1 MLSVKDVNTFKD
13 FLADYSS
20 LLSAF
25 YPFTNIFF
33 RGFLLM
39 AQQIVE
45 MSISEL
51 KITNPYSRTDTDVT
65 ELEKSIEQAGLINPI
80 VINEEKIVLAGAR
93 RLQAYKNLGFDTI
106 PVLINNR
113 GPLEQELLSIDE
125 NLVRKDL
132 TKVELEAQL
141 RRAKEIYQQLNPNE
155 DAELEAIKAVE
166 AQSDESSEETKKE
179 ILPAQKFLDH
189 VAEKTGLSPRQ
200 IHEAISRDEKSSD
213 NVKHLRKN
221 GELSISQT
229 NEIVKLD
236 KESQDSAIHHLK
248 SLPVREIK
256 NFIKV
261 SKAKGVEVAIKE
273 TRPLPHAREF
283 NEVEKMLKRLNKM
296 LKQLELE
303 GISIHDFPAT
313 TRRSFEDLHNI
324 YQNIDSST
332 SYNDSHEDEESMSLN

>member
-1 MLSVKDVNTFKD
+1 
-13 FLADYSS
+13 
-20 LLSAF
+20 
-25 YPFTNIFF
+25 
-33 RGFLLM
+33 M

-45 MSISEL
+45 MPISEL
-51 KITNPYSRTDTDVT
+51 KITNPYSRTNTDVS
-65 ELEKSIEQAGLINPI
+65 ELEKSIVQAGLINPI

-93 RLQAYKNLGFDTI
+93 RLQAYKNLGFETI
-106 PVLINNR
+106 SVMINTR

-141 RRAKEIYQQLNPNE
+141 RRAKEIYQQLNPHE
-155 DAELEAIKAVE
+155 EELA
-166 AQSDESSEETKKE
+166 AQSSQEESNQENSEEVKKE

-213 NVKHLRKN
+213 NVKSLRKN

-256 NFIKV
+256 NFVKV

-324 YQNIDSST
+324 YLNIDSST
-332 SYNDSHEDEESMSLN
+332 SYNNSEKNYEDDFEEESMSLN

>member
-1 MLSVKDVNTFKD
+1 
-13 FLADYSS
+13 
-20 LLSAF
+20 
-25 YPFTNIFF
+25 
-33 RGFLLM
+33 M

-45 MSISEL
+45 MPISEL
-51 KITNPYSRTDTDVT
+51 KITNPYSRTNTDVS
-65 ELEKSIEQAGLINPI
+65 ELEKSILQAGLINPI

-106 PVLINNR
+106 SVLINTK

-141 RRAKEIYQQLNPNE
+141 RRAKEIYQQLNPHE
-155 DAELEAIKAVE
+155 EEAVAEASTEE
-166 AQSDESSEETKKE
+166 SDSEEVKKE

-213 NVKHLRKN
+213 NVKSLRKN

-236 KESQDSAIHHLK
+236 KESQDTAIHHLK

-324 YQNIDSST
+324 YLNIDSST
-332 SYNDSHEDEESMSLN
+332 SYNNEEESMSLN

>member
-1 MLSVKDVNTFKD
+1 
-13 FLADYSS
+13 
-20 LLSAF
+20 
-25 YPFTNIFF
+25 
-33 RGFLLM
+33 M

-45 MSISEL
+45 MPISEL
-51 KITNPYSRTDTDVT
+51 KITNPYSRTNTDVS
-65 ELEKSIEQAGLINPI
+65 ELEKSIVQAGLINPI

-106 PVLINNR
+106 SVMINTR

-141 RRAKEIYQQLNPNE
+141 RRAKEIYQQLNPHE
-155 DAELEAIKAVE
+155 EEAIAETSTEESDVE
-166 AQSDESSEETKKE
+166 EVKKE

-213 NVKHLRKN
+213 NVKSLRKN

-256 NFIKV
+256 NFVKV

-324 YQNIDSST
+324 YLNIDSST
-332 SYNDSHEDEESMSLN
+332 SYNNSEADFEEESMSLN

>member
-1 MLSVKDVNTFKD
+1 
-13 FLADYSS
+13 
-20 LLSAF
+20 
-25 YPFTNIFF
+25 
-33 RGFLLM
+33 M

-45 MSISEL
+45 MSISDL
-51 KITNPYSRTDTDVT
+51 KITNPYSRTNTDVS
-65 ELEKSIEQAGLINPI
+65 ELEKSIQQAGLINPI
-80 VINEEKIVLAGAR
+80 VINEERVVLAGAR

-106 PVLINNR
+106 SVMINTK

-141 RRAKEIYQQLNPNE
+141 RRAKEIYQQLNPHE
-155 DAELEAIKAVE
+155 EEVPAVSLEE
-166 AQSDESSEETKKE
+166 SSSEESSEVKKE

-213 NVKHLRKN
+213 NVKSLRKN

-256 NFIKV
+256 NFVKV

-324 YQNIDSST
+324 YLNIDSST
-332 SYNDSHEDEESMSLN
+332 SYNESENDFEDDSMSLN

>member
-1 MLSVKDVNTFKD
+1 
-13 FLADYSS
+13 
-20 LLSAF
+20 
-25 YPFTNIFF
+25 
-33 RGFLLM
+33 M

-45 MSISEL
+45 MPISEL
-51 KITNPYSRTDTDVT
+51 KITNPYSRTNTDVS
-65 ELEKSIEQAGLINPI
+65 ELEKSILQAGLINPI

-106 PVLINNR
+106 SVLINTK

-141 RRAKEIYQQLNPNE
+141 RRAKEIYQQLNPHE
-155 DAELEAIKAVE
+155 EEAVAEASTEE
-166 AQSDESSEETKKE
+166 SDSEEVKKE

-213 NVKHLRKN
+213 NVKSLRKN

-236 KESQDSAIHHLK
+236 KESQDTAIHHLK

-324 YQNIDSST
+324 YLNIDSST
-332 SYNDSHEDEESMSLN
+332 SYDNDNEEESMSLN

>member
-1 MLSVKDVNTFKD
+1 
-13 FLADYSS
+13 
-20 LLSAF
+20 
-25 YPFTNIFF
+25 
-33 RGFLLM
+33 M

-45 MSISEL
+45 MPISEL
-51 KITNPYSRTDTDVT
+51 KITNPYSRTNTDVS
-65 ELEKSIEQAGLINPI
+65 ELEKSIVQAGLINPI

-106 PVLINNR
+106 SVMINTR

-141 RRAKEIYQQLNPNE
+141 RRAKEIYQQLNPHE
-155 DAELEAIKAVE
+155 EEAIAETSTEESDVE
-166 AQSDESSEETKKE
+166 EVKKE

-213 NVKHLRKN
+213 NVKSLRKN

-256 NFIKV
+256 NFVKV

-324 YQNIDSST
+324 YLNIDSST
-332 SYNDSHEDEESMSLN
+332 SYNNSEDDFEEESMSLN

>member
-1 MLSVKDVNTFKD
+1 
-13 FLADYSS
+13 
-20 LLSAF
+20 
-25 YPFTNIFF
+25 
-33 RGFLLM
+33 M

-45 MSISEL
+45 MPISEL
-51 KITNPYSRTDTDVT
+51 KITNSYSRTNTDVS
-65 ELEKSIEQAGLINPI
+65 ELEKSIVQAGLINPI

-106 PVLINNR
+106 SVMINTR

-141 RRAKEIYQQLNPNE
+141 RRAKEIYQQLNPHE
-155 DAELEAIKAVE
+155 EEAIAETSTEESDVE
-166 AQSDESSEETKKE
+166 EVKKE

-213 NVKHLRKN
+213 NVKSLRKN

-256 NFIKV
+256 NFVKV

-324 YQNIDSST
+324 YLNIDSST
-332 SYNDSHEDEESMSLN
+332 SYNNSEDDFEEESMSLN

>member
-1 MLSVKDVNTFKD
+1 
-13 FLADYSS
+13 
-20 LLSAF
+20 
-25 YPFTNIFF
+25 
-33 RGFLLM
+33 M

-45 MSISEL
+45 MPISEL
-51 KITNPYSRTDTDVT
+51 KITNPYSRTNTDVS
-65 ELEKSIEQAGLINPI
+65 ELEKSILQAGLINPI

-106 PVLINNR
+106 SVLINTK

-141 RRAKEIYQQLNPNE
+141 RRAKEIYQQLNPHE
-155 DAELEAIKAVE
+155 EEAVAEASTE
-166 AQSDESSEETKKE
+166 ESESEEVKKE

-213 NVKHLRKN
+213 NVKSLRKN

-236 KESQDSAIHHLK
+236 KESQDTAIHHLK

-324 YQNIDSST
+324 YLNIDSST
-332 SYNDSHEDEESMSLN
+332 SYDNEEESMSLN

>member
-1 MLSVKDVNTFKD
+1 
-13 FLADYSS
+13 
-20 LLSAF
+20 
-25 YPFTNIFF
+25 
-33 RGFLLM
+33 M

-45 MSISEL
+45 MPISEL
-51 KITNPYSRTDTDVT
+51 KITNPYSRTNTDVS
-65 ELEKSIEQAGLINPI
+65 ELEKSILQAGLINPI

-106 PVLINNR
+106 SVLINTK

-141 RRAKEIYQQLNPNE
+141 RRAKEIYQQLNPHE
-155 DAELEAIKAVE
+155 EEAVAEASTEE
-166 AQSDESSEETKKE
+166 SDSEEVKKE

-213 NVKHLRKN
+213 NVKSLRKN

-236 KESQDSAIHHLK
+236 KESQDTAIHHLK

-324 YQNIDSST
+324 YLNIDSST
-332 SYNDSHEDEESMSLN
+332 SYDNEEESMSLN

>member
-1 MLSVKDVNTFKD
+1 
-13 FLADYSS
+13 
-20 LLSAF
+20 
-25 YPFTNIFF
+25 
-33 RGFLLM
+33 M

-45 MSISEL
+45 MPISEL
-51 KITNPYSRTDTDVT
+51 KITNPYSRTNTDVS
-65 ELEKSIEQAGLINPI
+65 ELEKSILQAGLINPI

-106 PVLINNR
+106 SVLINTK

-141 RRAKEIYQQLNPNE
+141 RRAKEIYQQLNPHE
-155 DAELEAIKAVE
+155 EEAVAEASTEK
-166 AQSDESSEETKKE
+166 SDSEEVKKE

-213 NVKHLRKN
+213 NVKSLRKN

-236 KESQDSAIHHLK
+236 KESQDTAIHHLK

-324 YQNIDSST
+324 YLNIDSST
-332 SYNDSHEDEESMSLN
+332 SYNNEEESMSLN